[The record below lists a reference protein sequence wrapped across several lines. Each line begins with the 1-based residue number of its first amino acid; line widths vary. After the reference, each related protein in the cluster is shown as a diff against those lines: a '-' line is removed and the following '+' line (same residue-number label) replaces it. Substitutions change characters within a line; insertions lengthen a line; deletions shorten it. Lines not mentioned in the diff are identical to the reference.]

1 MYQPPRSPE
10 QPGSSSPIV
19 NDKPFS
25 AGCVFWFAVVGFV
38 LTMLVVT
45 AGKSAGM
52 FNLSTLFSKYVDP
65 AWMSDLFTPSTT
77 TTTTQEFE
85 TVTLSGTL
93 LARMYRLEVV
103 RTDATRQQGLSDRLS
118 LPAGTGMHFIFD
130 TPSRYTFW
138 MHGMHFPLDMV
149 FLDGGKIVNIANNV
163 PYPKTPTAE
172 PATVRPQ
179 QPFDQVLELPAGDAD
194 RLGLRIGQVVSFP
207 LSSVEPI

>member
-1 MYQPPRSPE
+1 
-10 QPGSSSPIV
+10 
-19 NDKPFS
+19 
-25 AGCVFWFAVVGFV
+25 
-38 LTMLVVT
+38 MLVVT

-52 FNLSTLFSKYVDP
+52 FNLSTLFSKIVDP
-65 AWMSDLFTPSTT
+65 AWVSELLPPSTS

-85 TVTLSGTL
+85 TLILHGTLS
-93 LARMYRLEVV
+93 ARSYRMEVV
-103 RTDATRQQGLSDRLS
+103 RTDAARQQGLSDRLS
-118 LPAGTGMHFIFD
+118 LPAGTGMHFIFE

-194 RLGLRIGQVVSFP
+194 RLGLKIGQEVTFP
-207 LSSVEPI
+207 LSQIQLD